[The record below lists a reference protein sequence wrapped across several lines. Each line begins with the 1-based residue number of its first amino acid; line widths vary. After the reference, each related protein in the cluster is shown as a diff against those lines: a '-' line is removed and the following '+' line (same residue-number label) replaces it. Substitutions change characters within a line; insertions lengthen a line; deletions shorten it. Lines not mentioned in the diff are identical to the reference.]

1 MQGPKEKQGDCVQSE
16 SRKEPGVMR
25 SEVQL
30 QGVSINPVNH
40 QKTLDFSLSETRC
53 SWRILS

>member
-30 QGVSINPVNH
+30 QGAQMRLWVTINTAHRWHGYLAIIP
-40 QKTLDFSLSETRC
+40 
-53 SWRILS
+53 